1 MKWQRVFPFQKNELR
16 QKKKWLEFENVLC
29 KNSTEER
36 EMNAWDSFLSAHFFL
51 VHYLNE
57 VDDDSLYTWLS
68 ENCGT
73 AYQNISVH
81 TPRGIINAS
90 VKAMES
96 DCFT

>member
-36 EMNAWDSFLSAHFFL
+36 EMNTQNSFLSAHFFFL
-51 VHYLNE
+51 VRYLNE

-68 ENCGT
+68 EDCGT
-73 AYQNISVH
+73 AYQNILVH
-81 TPRGIINAS
+81 TPKRRQ
-90 VKAMES
+90 K
-96 DCFT
+96 CQC

>member
-29 KNSTEER
+29 KNSTKER
-36 EMNAWDSFLSAHFFL
+36 EMNTQNSFLSAHFFFL
-51 VHYLNE
+51 VRYLNE

-73 AYQNISVH
+73 AFRSSWSM
-81 TPRGIINAS
+81 PPKAS
-90 VKAMES
+90 
-96 DCFT
+96 